1 MTTKMIAN
9 NILIMNKN
17 LLIFIVVALLIL
29 GVVYYFSNPLE
40 EDQIGNENLS
50 DNTSVGALE
59 QELMNTDLDNLDQE
73 FADIEMELEASIS
86 EAQ

>member
-1 MTTKMIAN
+1 
-9 NILIMNKN
+9 MNKN

>member
-1 MTTKMIAN
+1 MIAN